1 MWSPQSAAQS
11 RPIYGATAT
20 VGVSDRVSFLR
31 HTYALLG
38 AALIAL
44 TVLTAGFMLL
54 APQTS
59 FAMSRWALSGSL
71 NWLLVLGLFIA
82 IGFVSQRL
90 ALSESSRGLQ
100 ILGLGIGV
108 VAEAVIL
115 QPLLWVAILRL
126 GNTAALTVIAQA
138 ALVTIAIFVG
148 LTLTVFITRKD
159 FSFLRGIL
167 MIGTFAAF
175 GIIIASLLFGFSL
188 GALFAGAM
196 VLLMAGYVLYMT
208 TVIMKQFPPTAY
220 VAAALMLFS
229 AIATMFWYVL
239 QLFLLMRRD

>member
-1 MWSPQSAAQS
+1 MWSPSSTAQS

-20 VGVSDRVSFLR
+20 VGISDRVSFLR

-54 APQTS
+54 APETS

-108 VAEAVIL
+108 VAQSLIL
-115 QPLLWVAILRL
+115 QPLLWVAVLQL
-126 GNTAALTVIAQA
+126 GAAALTVIAQA
-138 ALVTIAIFVG
+138 ALVTLAIFIG
-148 LTLTVFITRKD
+148 LTLTVFVTRKD

-208 TVIMKQFPPTAY
+208 TIIMKQFPPTAY

-239 QLFLLMRRD
+239 QLFMMMRRD

>member
-1 MWSPQSAAQS
+1 MWSPSSTAQS